1 MKHDDLGANEH
12 PHPSPSTI
20 MLHATL
26 GVLAVGGGHESALHC
41 EEEEWGLINQLASS
55 ANS

>member
-1 MKHDDLGANEH
+1 MKQDDLGANEH
-12 PHPSPSTI
+12 PHPSPI

-41 EEEEWGLINQLASS
+41 EEEWGLINQLASA